1 VTSSLSQ
8 LTQLPQGPGILRL
21 EVYGNAIVPK
31 QKTEKN
37 MSEKF
42 GRGRL
47 QFVLWLINV
56 SMEYSYISTNGQCP
70 VGFSRMLMFL
80 PGFTTF

>member
-1 VTSSLSQ
+1 MKRTEHLVTSSLSQ

-42 GRGRL
+42 GRGRARDY
-47 QFVLWLINV
+47 FAN
-56 SMEYSYISTNGQCP
+56 
-70 VGFSRMLMFL
+70 F
-80 PGFTTF
+80 